1 MINIFTYSIFLV
13 DNLYRPLTTVVDQSQ
28 KIYKSH
34 NNRLIEFNSGYHELQ
49 FEIQYYINGKENPL
63 IDLLKIDSLL
73 KYEDSNGVEEYFLI
87 KNKTEIKN
95 EQEFCIQYQCICEY
109 VSRLSKLKTV
119 STIGGNDVEP
129 KTISEWLADILSE
142 TGWEIGTVATLN
154 ETITIRDQDGNLQ
167 TITQEKHRALHI
179 TNSNAYSM
187 IQELCNIF
195 QAYPV
200 FNNANKIV
208 SIVENNSINRNVL
221 VSFGKN
227 VSGMSRVYNGDK
239 IITKLY
245 AYGGVSESQ
254 GLTTISSVNPTLEP
268 YIINFQYYI
277 DTNRFTSEHQILLDG
292 YLTNLTNYNLAI
304 KAALDAKS
312 PLDAELI
319 EVNAQI
325 YTFGALIDQY
335 NTDIAAKTEE
345 RKQYKVDSTEYNNLT
360 AEIDALNILKIEKT
374 TLYDNA
380 VDRKTTIESEIV
392 GYESTISSNLELKS
406 AVYLAMNT
414 ELGMFI
420 SEGSFTDQNYML
432 PENLYSD
439 ALKISQRTS
448 YPELTYNIDVMLLQ
462 GTEGFNLEVIRAGDQ
477 IMLED
482 EELNIYNLML
492 TITKI
497 EYNLDNLLDSS
508 IEISNVISTFE
519 DIYSKIVKTN
529 NIISAKSDIY
539 NTVSDQ
545 FNGDGTI
552 KPSTLEEALKN
563 RTYNTWLNSAGTLDC
578 TDEGL
583 FIYAPILVNG
593 EITRDTSVV
602 SKLVSSGWLT
612 KKETGWDYVIKT
624 DGTINLS
631 YATVGILDANKIIIR
646 NGTDP
651 VFSWNKNGIMAYD
664 YDEYGIVSYEDYA
677 KFYKNGLEVFQNNI
691 RRVSAGKLP
700 NDDGYGFAIYDN
712 AGEYVVR
719 TSDEG
724 DLWLQKY
731 ISVGGS
737 TPSENFAGISGVGSL
752 DSDVRFWSG
761 ATFADREDAPF
772 RVRHDG
778 SLYANNAY
786 LSGEIHASVGSIDQ
800 YLTVGLNPHQIVLDS
815 GLDQYGELVRTTRL
829 YSGGWALNGDGSA
842 SFNNVLVRGTIQA
855 SVFEYDQISAQAGS
869 MMIMNATV
877 LDQDFT
883 VSSLVESVVINLKG
897 SNTLLYGLFKINDI
911 LSIQVIDGNNL
922 RKDYWFKVTDE
933 KSIDGSGDIKVVPIA
948 INSLEELPTDGIF
961 TAGLMVINWK
971 QGATSTGIRMV
982 GASVGENA
990 PFIDVFT
997 ASQNVDETYSIGVL
1011 PKVRMGLLDGIAD
1024 PDFTDING
1032 DPILIKGWG
1041 LYAENVFLKGSIVAE
1056 NCRISNSTFTGN
1068 LYAGT
1073 ILSGNVLIRD
1083 RAVEDDISQD
1093 GFWMSIYPDNEIDE
1107 PDYTKYRFLAYE
1119 NGIHLRNY
1127 NMYFHNTDGLSTEID
1142 DATGLISPSEDLLL
1156 FNRVSNYFI
1165 NGNDYF
1171 TSSLYCNTLR
1181 FTNKSYAST
1190 PNILNYDLNTN
1201 PLFEVG
1207 ATSSY
1212 GLIASQE
1219 SIPVIFGVSKVVS
1232 NETQFDNTKFIN
1244 VGVNKSP
1251 IHEFDLHGFFWID
1264 NGIYFTDNDEDVIKC
1279 VKTEDGG
1286 SFYLDFFVL

>member
-1 MINIFTYSIFLV
+1 MFTYTISVLNYDYQV
-13 DNLYRPLTTVVDQSQ
+13 LTYLMDTRQG
-28 KIYKSH
+28 IIKSYS
-34 NNRLIEFNSGYHELQ
+34 NYLTCYNSGYKELS
-49 FEIQYYINGKENPL
+49 FEIPYKIDDKINPL
-63 IDLLKIDSLL
+63 VTLLTPETILL
-73 KYEDSNGVEEYFLI
+73 YEDSNGISERFVIKVEDKEHTQNSHCKRFVAHP
-87 KNKTEIKN
+87 
-95 EQEFCIQYQCICEY
+95 EY
-109 VSRLSKLKTV
+109 VTRLSKLKTIATV
-119 STIGGNDVEP
+119 GGEDVTPQTVAYWAEQ
-129 KTISEWLADILSE
+129 ILSE
-142 TGWEIGTVATLN
+142 TGWSIASSATFT
-154 ETITIRDQDGNLQ
+154 ETITIRNDAGELEEV
-167 TITQEKHRALHI
+167 TQEKLRTIHLY
-179 TNSNAYSM
+179 NSNAYEMLQSLAEKFNCF
-187 IQELCNIF
+187 ISFDNINK
-195 QAYPV
+195 QITISEISPV
-200 FNNANKIV
+200 
-208 SIVENNSINRNVL
+208 SHDVL
-221 VSFGKN
+221 VEYGKN
-227 VSGMSRVYNGDK
+227 LDGIVKTLDSDKLVS
-239 IITKLY
+239 KLY
-245 AYGGVSESQ
+245 CFGGQHPSE
-254 GLTTISSVNPTLEP
+254 GLVGISNCNPTLEP
-268 YIINFQYYI
+268 YILCFDYFIN
-277 DTNRFTSEHQILLDG
+277 NGSWTSEHAALLGG
-292 YLTNLTNYNLAI
+292 YNADLLTYNLAI
-304 KAALDAKS
+304 KSALENRQ

-319 EVNAQI
+319 DLNAKL
-325 YTFGALIDQY
+325 YTYGALIDQY
-335 NTDIAAKTEE
+335 NTDIAAKIEE
-345 RKQYKVDSTEYNNLT
+345 QKQYKEGSTEYIAIT
-360 AEIDALNILKIEKT
+360 AEITELN
-374 TLYDNA
+374 TLLTGTSELYNTA
-380 VDRKTTIESEIV
+380 AERKDVVEPLIANYTEI
-392 GYESTISSNLELKS
+392 INSNLVLKS
-406 AVYLAMNT
+406 VVYTNMSNN
-414 ELGMFI
+414 LGQFI
-420 SEGSFTDQNYML
+420 YEGQFVDQEYMIDR
-432 PENLYSD
+432 NLYADGLDVSKRV
-439 ALKISQRTS
+439 AFPAVS
-448 YPELTYNIDVMLLQ
+448 YKIDVLLLQ
-462 GTEGFNLEVIRAGDQ
+462 GCVGFELEQINANDLIKVSDNELGIENLPIVITQ
-477 IMLED
+477 IQ
-482 EELNIYNLML
+482 
-492 TITKI
+492 
-497 EYNLDNLLDSS
+497 YNLDNLLDSS
-508 IEISNVISTFE
+508 IEVSTVRSTFE
-519 DIYSKIVKTN
+519 DVYSKIVKTN
-529 NIISAKSDIY
+529 NIINARSDMY
-539 NTVSDQ
+539 NRASDA
-545 FNGDGTI
+545 FNGDGSL
-552 KPSTLEEALKN
+552 KPSTLEEALRN
-563 RTYNTWLNSAGTLDC
+563 RAFSTWLNSIGTIQ
-578 TDEGL
+578 TDSEGIFL
-583 FIYAPILVNG
+583 YAPILVNG
-593 EITRDTSVV
+593 TLTFDTSDV
-602 SKLVSSGWLT
+602 SKITSNGWLRR
-612 KKETGWDYVIKT
+612 EDDGWHYVIRR

-631 YATVGILDANKIIIR
+631 YATVGILDTDKVVIR
-646 NGTDP
+646 NGSDP

-664 YDEYGIVSYEDYA
+664 YDESGIVSYEDYA

-842 SFNNVLVRGTIQA
+842 SFNNVLVRGTIQS

-911 LSIQVIDGNNL
+911 LSIQVIDENNL

-1251 IHEFDLHGFFWID
+1251 IHEFDLHGFFGID

-1279 VKTEDGG
+1279 VKTEDSG
-1286 SFYLDFFVL
+1286 SFYLDFFIL